1 MGGVGGVLSA
11 FMNNVAALALLMPV
25 DIATARKAGRSPGS
39 ASCRSASPRSWA
51 VWSR

>member
-1 MGGVGGVLSA
+1 VLSA

-25 DIATARKAGRSPGS
+25 DIADRAQGGTQPQPQPHAAQLRDHT
-39 ASCRSASPRSWA
+39 WA